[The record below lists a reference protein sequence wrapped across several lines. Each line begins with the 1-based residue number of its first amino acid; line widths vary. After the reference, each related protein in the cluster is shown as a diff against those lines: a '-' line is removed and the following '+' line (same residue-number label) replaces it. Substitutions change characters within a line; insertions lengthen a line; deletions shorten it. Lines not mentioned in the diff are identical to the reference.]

1 MKTSFFILVYL
12 IAVVVCGGAKSTEIQ
27 RDTLNPVAV
36 DELPSIQEVLP
47 RMVSGMS
54 RDEVLSILGETAF
67 RHAAAFGGESGG
79 PANNHY
85 TIYQLRQ
92 GANLVL
98 RFDYTKTPPSFVSA
112 TQAGSAWPGDKIE

>member
-1 MKTSFFILVYL
+1 MKTSFVILAYL
-12 IAVVVCGGAKSTEIQ
+12 IAVVLCGGPQSAETHC
-27 RDTLNPVAV
+27 DALNPVAV

-47 RMVSGMS
+47 LLVSRMS
-54 RDEVLSILGETAF
+54 RDEALAILGETAF
-67 RHAAAFGGESGG
+67 RQAAAFGGESGG
-79 PANNHY
+79 PTNSHF

-112 TQAGSAWPGDKIE
+112 TQAGSSWPSEEK